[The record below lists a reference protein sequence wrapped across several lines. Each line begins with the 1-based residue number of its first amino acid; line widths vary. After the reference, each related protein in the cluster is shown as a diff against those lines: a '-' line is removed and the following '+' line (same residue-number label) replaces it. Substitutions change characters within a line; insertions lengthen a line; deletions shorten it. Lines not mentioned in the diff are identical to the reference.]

1 MPDIMLQMEEDLK
14 KDARIR
20 EAFFAFQYGRS
31 TKLKTQETVEHAR
44 QLFWK
49 GVQSDNNNHS
59 GRNYAVMQENF
70 KEDYE
75 GILAQRRSLKWMIG
89 AGITAL
95 VGIVLASTSG
105 AVDNET
111 LSSIMKWGGWTMG
124 LGGVTG
130 AGVNGIKH
138 AQYSIPSVS

>member
-1 MPDIMLQMEEDLK
+1 
-14 KDARIR
+14 
-20 EAFFAFQYGRS
+20 
-31 TKLKTQETVEHAR
+31 
-44 QLFWK
+44 
-49 GVQSDNNNHS
+49 
-59 GRNYAVMQENF
+59 
-70 KEDYE
+70 
-75 GILAQRRSLKWMIG
+75 MIG